1 MGLRR
6 RYTPEYQ
13 KEIDQ
18 LKSGEAA
25 PEEEEK
31 EEKVEVVEV
40 VKKVEGPIEEPK
52 TEEEKKLFPIL
63 DAMGIEHVDVGGR
76 SDA

>member
-1 MGLRR
+1 MEVVVKTL
-6 RYTPEYQ
+6 
-13 KEIDQ
+13 
-18 LKSGEAA
+18 
-25 PEEEEK
+25 EE
-31 EEKVEVVEV
+31 VEVVEV

>member
-1 MGLRR
+1 M
-6 RYTPEYQ
+6 E
-13 KEIDQ
+13 EV
-18 LKSGEAA
+18 KSL
-25 PEEEEK
+25 EEVVVVKILK
-31 EEKVEVVEV
+31 EEVVVKTLEEVEVVEV

>member
-1 MGLRR
+1 M
-6 RYTPEYQ
+6 
-13 KEIDQ
+13 
-18 LKSGEAA
+18 
-25 PEEEEK
+25 EEVKILK
-31 EEKVEVVEV
+31 EEVEVVVKTLEEVEVVEV

>member
-1 MGLRR
+1 M
-6 RYTPEYQ
+6 Q
-13 KEIDQ
+13 KNLNYKKEASQRQ
-18 LKSGEAA
+18 LEKMKKAA
-25 PEEEEK
+25 AAEKK

>member
-1 MGLRR
+1 M
-6 RYTPEYQ
+6 Q
-13 KEIDQ
+13 KNLNYKKEASQRQ
-18 LKSGEAA
+18 LEKMKKAA
-25 PEEEEK
+25 ASEKK

>member
-1 MGLRR
+1 M
-6 RYTPEYQ
+6 Q
-13 KEIDQ
+13 KNLNYKKEASQRQ
-18 LKSGEAA
+18 LEKMKKAA
-25 PEEEEK
+25 AAEK
-31 EEKVEVVEV
+31 KEEVVEV